1 MKNQN
6 TVAPSAR
13 FQPEFSPLPAA
24 GGDPVCGL
32 SRSFWYDAERQG
44 MIALVR
50 VRKPGRTKPRVL
62 LPVADA
68 VKLIRRLAEASKAGA
83 SK

>member
-1 MKNQN
+1 
-6 TVAPSAR
+6 
-13 FQPEFSPLPAA
+13 
-24 GGDPVCGL
+24 
-32 SRSFWYDAERQG
+32 

-68 VKLIRRLAEASKAGA
+68 VALVRRLATKGGA
-83 SK
+83 AA